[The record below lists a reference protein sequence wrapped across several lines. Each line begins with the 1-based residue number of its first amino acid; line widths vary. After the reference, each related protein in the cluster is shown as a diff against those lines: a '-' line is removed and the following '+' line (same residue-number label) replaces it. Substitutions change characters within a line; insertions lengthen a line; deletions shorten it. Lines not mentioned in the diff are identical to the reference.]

1 MVSRLFS
8 LIGLW
13 FLSFSAMAETNQDLI
28 KNLRTRLH
36 ALPNDKGELI
46 QSYPTNKQSY
56 IYDQALAI
64 VAFVKEGD
72 RFAAQSLLRGLEGLQ
87 LPDGS
92 LYFSYYIT
100 GESPYP
106 IEGDKRYAGAIA
118 WTAIAANH
126 YQNTFKSD
134 EFVDFNIKVLN
145 YLSKQIVPIQIRGQ
159 KLMALKFSPSD
170 IQTTVWREDE
180 TAALEHNLDAY
191 SAFKHFNSLNS
202 SPVYQ
207 KETSALKGFI
217 LSMWDKERSHFWS
230 GANIKTGE
238 INQGELYLDNQTWS
252 LLALD
257 TKTVND
263 LNFKEALN
271 LNCES
276 FYVEHEGIMGFM
288 DSKPIR
294 RPASAEFIWSE
305 GTLGQVLAMKKYEET
320 FKQNFI
326 CRKLTSDDILQSV
339 LKMKKN
345 DGGVAYATKSTNTDF
360 TTASSV
366 AGTTWMYFALKGIN
380 PFDLDDKKRIVK
392 IPAPSVSLQTN

>member
-13 FLSFSAMAETNQDLI
+13 LLSFSVMAENNQDLI

-36 ALPNDKGELI
+36 PLPNDKGELI
-46 QSYPTNKQSY
+46 QSYPTSKQSY

-64 VAFVKEGD
+64 IAFTKEDD
-72 RFAAQSLLRGLEGLQ
+72 RFAAQSLLRGLESLQ

-92 LYFSYYIT
+92 LYFSYYIN

-126 YQNTFKSD
+126 YQNKFKSD
-134 EFVDFNIKVLN
+134 EFVDFNIRVLN
-145 YLSKQIVPIQIRGQ
+145 YLSKQMVPIQVRGQ
-159 KLMALKFSPSD
+159 KTLALKFGPSD
-170 IQTTVWREDE
+170 IKATGWREDE

-191 SAFKHFNSLNS
+191 SAFKHFNELNS
-202 SPVYQ
+202 APIYK
-207 KETSALKGFI
+207 KETTALKGFI

-230 GANIKTGE
+230 GANIKSGE

-252 LLALD
+252 LLVLD
-257 TKTVND
+257 TKTVNE
-263 LNFKEALN
+263 LNFKEALD

-288 DSKPIR
+288 DSKPTR
-294 RPASAEFIWSE
+294 RPASVQFIWSE
-305 GTLGQVLAMKKYEET
+305 GTLGQVLAMKKFEET
-320 FKQNFI
+320 SKHRFTCK
-326 CRKLTSDDILQSV
+326 KLTFDDILQSV
-339 LKMKKN
+339 LKMKKL
-345 DGGVAYATKSTNTDF
+345 DGGVAYATKSSNTDF

-366 AGTTWMYFALKGIN
+366 AGTTWMYFALMGIN
-380 PFDLDDKKRIVK
+380 PFDLDEEKRIK
-392 IPAPSVSLQTN
+392 SPAPSISLHTR